1 MNAWI
6 GDICQHIKSVAPN
19 ALVGI
24 GYEGFYGSG
33 AGGLL
38 LLFLPGAPAGHADNH
53 ESTRVDSWVTP

>member
-33 AGGLL
+33 ARTALN
-38 LLFLPGAPAGHADNH
+38 PAGGWAQNEGPNFLEHAGR
-53 ESTRVDSWVTP
+53 SCA